1 MNEVIFLATSYNF
14 LNKNLFGKR
23 VHGNMAP
30 SKQGE
35 NLLYSGELKILYIYI
50 WEVEVSFTTYRLIC
64 SIFFLA
70 SIGKNWNQVIEL
82 IDSFKIF
89 FLVQGKFLREIKY
102 PIFTLRYRCFI
113 LSKNR
118 IVGDLVSWYFTF
130 IIYSDCQLLSSIQ
143 KQKSI
148 YCTVATS
155 KCFQQ
160 LLWPACKLEDKILY
174 IQIGI
179 IKVSNDNMIVT
190 TVGLIFVT

>member
-1 MNEVIFLATSYNF
+1 MRTNSYIFLEHIYLFSRFIYHDKNVNMNEVIFLATSYNF

-102 PIFTLRYRCFI
+102 PIFTLRY
-113 LSKNR
+113 
-118 IVGDLVSWYFTF
+118 
-130 IIYSDCQLLSSIQ
+130 
-143 KQKSI
+143 
-148 YCTVATS
+148 
-155 KCFQQ
+155 
-160 LLWPACKLEDKILY
+160 
-174 IQIGI
+174 
-179 IKVSNDNMIVT
+179 
-190 TVGLIFVT
+190 